1 MANVGLQ
8 RSLDAM
14 NITSVVTPVGD
25 KYVAEAMEEHKA
37 SLGGEQSG
45 HIILSD
51 YLPVG
56 DGLLTGIFM
65 LKAISFFGL
74 KLSELRKELITEY
87 PQKLINFHLNETLEA
102 SKLDMLIQEM
112 KEIEEANISE
122 GRIFVRASGTEPL
135 LRVLIEASTNE
146 EIEQVLHLI
155 EETTTKYLNI
165 K

>member
-1 MANVGLQ
+1 M
-8 RSLDAM
+8 R
-14 NITSVVTPVGD
+14 
-25 KYVAEAMEEHKA
+25 
-37 SLGGEQSG
+37 GEQSG

-102 SKLDMLIQEM
+102 SKLDM
-112 KEIEEANISE
+112 
-122 GRIFVRASGTEPL
+122 
-135 LRVLIEASTNE
+135 
-146 EIEQVLHLI
+146 
-155 EETTTKYLNI
+155 
-165 K
+165 